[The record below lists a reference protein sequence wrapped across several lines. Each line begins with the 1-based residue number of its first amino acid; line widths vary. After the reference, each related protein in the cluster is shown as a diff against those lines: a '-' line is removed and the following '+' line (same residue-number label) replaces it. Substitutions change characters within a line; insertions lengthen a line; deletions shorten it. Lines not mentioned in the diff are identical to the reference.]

1 MNNTSKV
8 SIVFNALF
16 AIILA
21 FLIFDCNSS
30 KNSYL
35 KELQIKQKQID
46 DITRSSSSN
55 LTKEEVKQL
64 LKENKIDLSK
74 IENDL
79 KSLGGK
85 VEALNQ
91 VQVVSVYQNRT
102 NVPTENVVAKPQEKV
117 EVKPEELKQE
127 TQYISIGEQFANQNL
142 PFGKVGFSFWRKDPW
157 EYEVYKR
164 NYRITNVISKDKDN
178 NTIVYNKFTVNVK
191 DKDYDI
197 LIDKADSYQ
206 ILPENKFHLY
216 PKIFLSVGSGYS
228 FNKSL
233 TTAVYLYGNFIQ
245 YGKYRNNPTFSI
257 LNMGIGTNFEGYKIS
272 IVPVF
277 VNLQSISKLL
287 QNSYLGIGIGMDFNR
302 TADLTLNFGLSF

>member
-1 MNNTSKV
+1 MNKV
-8 SIVFNALF
+8 SIGLNILLAL
-16 AIILA
+16 ILS
-21 FLIFDCNSS
+21 LVLFDCNNS
-30 KNSYL
+30 KQSHI
-35 KELQIKQKQID
+35 KEIQLKQKQID
-46 DITRSSSSN
+46 DITRSSTSN
-55 LTKEEVKQL
+55 ITRDELKDL
-64 LKENKIDLSK
+64 LANNKVDLSK
-74 IENDL
+74 IEKDL
-79 KSLGGK
+79 KDLGGK
-85 VEALNQ
+85 VEAINNI
-91 VQVVSVYQNRT
+91 QVVSVYQNKT
-102 NVPTENVVAKPQEKV
+102 NIPTESVVSKPEEKV

-164 NYRITNVISKDKDN
+164 NYKITNIISKDKDN
-178 NTIVYNKFTVNVK
+178 NTVVYNKFSVNVK

-197 LIDKADSYQ
+197 LIDKADAYQ
-206 ILPENKFHLY
+206 VLPENKFHLY

-228 FNKSL
+228 FDKSL

-277 VNLQSISKLL
+277 ANLQTISKFL
-287 QNSYLGIGIGMDFNR
+287 QNSYIGIGLGMDLKKSKE
-302 TADLTLNFGLSF
+302 LTLNFALSF

>member
-1 MNNTSKV
+1 MNKV
-8 SIVFNALF
+8 SIGLNILL
-16 AIILA
+16 AIILS
-21 FLIFDCNSS
+21 FVLFDCNNS
-30 KNSYL
+30 KQSHL
-35 KELQIKQKQID
+35 KEMQIKQKQID
-46 DITRSSSSN
+46 DITRSSTSN
-55 LTKEEVKQL
+55 ITRDELKDL
-64 LKENKIDLSK
+64 LANNKVDLSK
-74 IENDL
+74 IEKDL
-79 KSLGGK
+79 KDLGGK
-85 VEALNQ
+85 VEAINNI
-91 VQVVSVYQNRT
+91 QVVSVYQNKT
-102 NVPTENVVAKPQEKV
+102 NVPTENVVAKPEEKV

-164 NYRITNVISKDKDN
+164 NYKITNIISKDKDN
-178 NTIVYNKFTVNVK
+178 NTIVYNKFSVNVK

-197 LIDKADSYQ
+197 IIDKADAYQ
-206 ILPENKFHLY
+206 ILPENRFHLY

-277 VNLQSISKLL
+277 ANLQTISKYL
-287 QNSYLGIGIGMDFNR
+287 QNSYIGIGLGMDLKKSKE
-302 TADLTLNFGLSF
+302 LTLNFALSF

>member
-1 MNNTSKV
+1 MNKV
-8 SIVFNALF
+8 SIGLNILLAL
-16 AIILA
+16 ILS
-21 FLIFDCNSS
+21 LVLFDCNSS
-30 KNSYL
+30 KKSHL
-35 KELQIKQKQID
+35 KEIQLKQKQIN
-46 DITRSSSSN
+46 DITRSSTSN
-55 LTKEEVKQL
+55 ITRDELKDL
-64 LKENKIDLSK
+64 LANNRVDLSK
-74 IENDL
+74 IEKDL
-79 KSLGGK
+79 KDLGGK
-85 VEALNQ
+85 VEAINNI
-91 VQVVSVYQNRT
+91 QVVSVYQNKT
-102 NVPTENVVAKPQEKV
+102 NVPTESVVSKPEEKV

-142 PFGKVGFSFWRKDPW
+142 PFGKVGFSFWRRDPW

-164 NYRITNVISKDKDN
+164 NYKITNIISKDKDN
-178 NTIVYNKFTVNVK
+178 NTVVYNKFSVNVK

-197 LIDKADSYQ
+197 VIDKAEAYQ
-206 ILPENKFHLY
+206 VLPENRFHLY

-277 VNLQSISKLL
+277 ANLQTISKFL
-287 QNSYLGIGIGMDFNR
+287 QNSYIGIGLGMDSKKSKE
-302 TADLTLNFGLSF
+302 LTLNFALSF